1 MIRVAIAEPHPEMRS
16 AIRLLLG
23 LSSNMEVVFEA
34 ENGQQAIEYVEQH
47 QPDVLVMD
55 ILVPVL
61 NGLSATRQIND
72 LLLLTRVILISS
84 LTRYGVVEGAMA
96 AGAHGF
102 VPKEEL
108 VAMLPEAIET
118 VYQGGRYFSEE
129 P

>member
-1 MIRVAIAEPHPEMRS
+1 MIRVAIAEAHPETRS

-23 LSSNMEVVFEA
+23 LSNNIEVVFEA
-34 ENGQQAIEYVEQH
+34 TNGQQAIEYVEQH

-55 ILVPVL
+55 IFVPEL
-61 NGLSATRQIND
+61 NGLTATRRINN

-108 VAMLPEAIET
+108 GTMLPEAIET
-118 VYQGGRYFSEE
+118 VYQGGRYFAEE